1 MAEKRKHRKRSFIVS
16 FCIVALCAWFAI
28 SLFSMIGDI
37 SAVKNEITDVKSA
50 TEIQNRKNEELREVN
65 SQLENGDIDE
75 HVEKIA
81 RENGYV
87 MPGERVYYDISVN
100 N

>member
-1 MAEKRKHRKRSFIVS
+1 MAEKRKHKKRSFIVS
-16 FCIVALCAWFAI
+16 FCVVALCAWFAI

-37 SAVKNEITDVKSA
+37 SEVKDEITDVKSA
-50 TEIQNRKNEELREVN
+50 TALQETKNKELREVN

-75 HVEKIA
+75 HVEIIA